1 MKKVIFSLLVAATV
15 LGTNSAKAD
24 NISMEE
30 AREAA
35 AYFMGYY
42 TGHSKLTANNLELVY
57 QIDNENLGIPAS
69 YFFNVGSD
77 GWIIMAGTT
86 TIDPII
92 GYSDEGYLDPECFPA
107 NMRWWVNGYS
117 DMVSEIQELDAKND
131 YPDHAV
137 WTALKNKTYKGDT
150 KDAQHILMNEKWGQ
164 GDDITPTFNYY
175 CPQTI
180 TSGRYAVA
188 GCVATALSQIFHYYR
203 YPRKGTGTASYYL
216 RSRLRAQG
224 EDSAITMPNST
235 LKYNFDDSAEFNYDM
250 MPDKATKRISQNGY
264 YTYIQDCTDEEM
276 HEIAHLVYAAG
287 VSVKM
292 GYLPD
297 GSGALSTDVP
307 SAASNYFKYQRG
319 RLVYRTANSD
329 WSYVNT
335 LRESLLNKNVHYMGG
350 SSLTGVGA
358 DAAGHAWVCCGYME
372 TDTNKYYM
380 NWGWDGSSNGY
391 FNLGGNSMYIDGR
404 GYNFIQ
410 NQVYITGMVPPD
422 DSNRFLGIVDIDPTT
437 RLGAPYPNPA
447 MQTITLPYSTETASD
462 LVVYNI
468 EGRPIATYHVQPGNG
483 EVKVNAEALPA
494 GVYIY
499 RMNSQSRK
507 FIVK

>member
-35 AYFMGYY
+35 AYFIGYY
-42 TGHSKLTANNLELVY
+42 TGHSKLTANDLELVY

-77 GWIIMAGTT
+77 GWVIMAGTT

-92 GYSDEGYLDPECFPA
+92 GYSDEGSLDPECFPA
-107 NMRWWVNGYS
+107 NMSWWVHGYS
-117 DMVSEIQELDAKND
+117 DMVSEIQELDAKNN

-137 WTALKNKTYKGDT
+137 WTALKTKTYKGDT
-150 KDAQHILMNEKWGQ
+150 KEAQHKLMSESWGQ
-164 GDDITPTFNYY
+164 GDDLVPTFNYY

-180 TSGRYAVA
+180 TSGRYAVT
-188 GCVATALSQIFHYYR
+188 GCVATALSQIIHYYR
-203 YPRKGTGTASYYL
+203 YPRKGVGTASYYL
-216 RSRLRAQG
+216 RSRLQG
-224 EDSAITMPNST
+224 EDSARTMPNST

-250 MPDKATKRISQNGY
+250 MPDKATRKNAQGY
-264 YTYIQDCTDEEM
+264 FVQDCSDEEM
-276 HEIAHLVYAAG
+276 REIAHLMYAVG

-297 GSGALSTDVP
+297 GSGALSTEVP
-307 SAASNYFKYQRG
+307 GAAASYFKYKRG
-319 RLVYRTANSD
+319 RVVYRNGNND
-329 WSYVNT
+329 WPYVNAI
-335 LRESLLNKNVHYMGG
+335 RENLLNNNVVYMGG
-350 SSLTGVGA
+350 ASLSGTGA

-372 TDTNKYYM
+372 TDTNKYFM
-380 NWGWDGSSNGY
+380 NWGWDGNYNSY
-391 FNLGGNSMYIDGR
+391 YNLGANSMYISGR
-404 GYNFIQ
+404 GYNF
-410 NQVYITGMVPPD
+410 NQRQEFITGMVPPD

-447 MQTITLPYSTETASD
+447 MQTVTLPYSTENAAD
-462 LVVYNI
+462 LTVYNI
-468 EGRPIATYHVQPGNG
+468 EGRRVATYRVQPGDG
-483 EVKVNAEALPA
+483 EVTVRVDALPS